1 MMKREYPAT
10 RAEEVV
16 DEIHGVKVP
25 DSYRWLENTKS
36 DEVQNWIEAQNKL
49 ADDVLGEYEGKHV
62 LENRLREFFDYDLII
77 PGSLKIRKTTSGFRF
92 FYLLRKSGRQQPS
105 LFYQDDHDGDRIE
118 LVNPLDLSSEGLVAL
133 DWFHPSRDG
142 SLVAYGLSEKGTE
155 WSVLHVIRTKTREI
169 LPERIQRTRNCSL
182 VWLPDNSGFY
192 YTRFPLLGSV
202 PLEEENYNRHVFFHE
217 LGENYEHD
225 VKVFG
230 DEIDRRDYP
239 VLSSDEKCTIMAVDC
254 FRFTSD
260 DIYIT
265 SVDTNNPT
273 KLQFHE
279 IIASQ
284 DALSEV
290 YLTGKTAFVLTQ
302 LDAPNAR
309 LLSYDLSKL
318 AEGEAV
324 GEPKVIIRESDAI
337 ISPVPYS
344 SKFCVYGDKLAVV
357 KEQNASSRLEILD
370 SESGK
375 IHEVVNFKQ
384 PVTINNIYS
393 HIDGDRFYFD
403 IQSFLLPPSIH
414 YYASEEERGI
424 FYSPE
429 KRFDPMAFDTHQVWY
444 ESKDGTRVPMFLI
457 HKRGLDID
465 SNTPVCL
472 TGYGGFGISLT
483 PGYGIPCI
491 PWIESDGIF
500 AIPNLRGGME
510 FGQQWHR
517 GGNRENKQNVFDD
530 FISAAEWLIE
540 NHIGSKDTLA
550 IRGASNGGLLVGAA
564 LTQRPDLFKAVSCA
578 VPLLDMIRY
587 TQFDYAQMWAPEYG
601 DPEIEEEFRWL
612 FDYSPYHHVSP
623 NRRYP
628 ATLFMTAMGDSRVD
642 PMHALK
648 MTALLQQDT
657 KSNVNENPV
666 ILQVLRETG
675 HGASPPVEKV
685 IETARD
691 YLLFLAHYTGLDL
704 AQLEQK
710 EE

>member
-1 MMKREYPAT
+1 MNWEYPAA
-10 RAEEVV
+10 RAEDVV

-25 DSYRWLENTKS
+25 DPYRWLEDTKS

-49 ADDVLGEYEGKHV
+49 ADDVLGEYEGKQV
-62 LENRLREFFDYDLII
+62 LENRLRELFDYDLII
-77 PGSLKIRKTTSGFRF
+77 PGSLRIRKTASGFRF

-142 SLVAYGLSEKGTE
+142 SIVAYGLSEKGTE
-155 WSVLHVIRTKTREI
+155 WSVLHIIRTETREI
-169 LPERIQRTRNCSL
+169 LPERIPRTRNCSL
-182 VWLPDNSGFY
+182 VWLSDNSGFY
-192 YTRFPLLGSV
+192 YTRYPLPGSV
-202 PLEEENYNRHVFFHE
+202 PPDEENYNRHVFFHE
-217 LGENYEHD
+217 IGENYEQD

-239 VLSSDEKCTIMAVDC
+239 VLSSDEKCTFMAVDC

-265 SVDTNNPT
+265 VVDTDNPT
-273 KLQFHE
+273 KLQFHK

-284 DALSEV
+284 GALSQV
-290 YLTGKTAFVLTQ
+290 YLTGKTAFLLTQ

-309 LLSYDLSKL
+309 VLSYDLSKL
-318 AEGEAV
+318 AAGEPV

-337 ISPVPYS
+337 ISPVPYF

-357 KEQNASSRLEILD
+357 KEQNASTRLEIFNLETGEIYETVD
-370 SESGK
+370 
-375 IHEVVNFKQ
+375 FDQ
-384 PVTINNIYS
+384 PVTVDNIYS
-393 HIDGDRFYFD
+393 HIDSDRLYFD

-414 YYASEEERGI
+414 YYVSEEERGI
-424 FYSPE
+424 FFSPE
-429 KRFDPMAFDTHQVWY
+429 KRFDPMAFDARQVWY
-444 ESKDGTRVPMFLI
+444 ESKDGTRVSMFLV
-457 HKRGLDID
+457 HRRGLDID

-483 PGYGIPCI
+483 PRYGISFM
-491 PWIESDGIF
+491 PWIESDGVF
-500 AIPNLRGGME
+500 AISNLRGGME
-510 FGQQWHR
+510 FGRQWHR

-530 FISAAEWLIE
+530 FISAAEWLIS
-540 NHIGSKDTLA
+540 NHIGSRDTLA

-578 VPLLDMIRY
+578 VPLLDMVRY
-587 TQFDYAQMWAPEYG
+587 TQFDYAQMWSPEYG
-601 DPEIEEEFRWL
+601 DPAVEEEFRWL
-612 FDYSPYHHVSP
+612 FDYSPYHHVSS
-623 NRRYP
+623 NEIYP
-628 ATLFMTAMGDSRVD
+628 ATFLMTALGDSRVD

-657 KSNVNENPV
+657 NSNVNENPV
-666 ILQVLRETG
+666 ILRVLSETG
-675 HGASPPVEKV
+675 HGVGAPVEKI

-691 YLLFLAHYTGLDL
+691 YLLFFAYHTGLDL
-704 AQLEQK
+704 TQLEYKK
-710 EE
+710 E